1 MSIRGTKADD
11 GSVSYSLYVG
21 EEAIRN
27 RPKEKVTVN
36 IWLTW
41 FEIVIIG
48 CVVVIIVLLVL
59 PEIRAWFKKLRGKR

>member
-1 MSIRGTKADD
+1 M
-11 GSVSYSLYVG
+11 G

-59 PEIRAWFKKLRGKR
+59 PEIRVWFKKLRGKR